1 MSLTIIS
8 QELNFFEIPIGIKA
22 RKKAQEIASQQ
33 IDIEIAKKKYL
44 STLSWYVV
52 FTYLKMLDINVNPEE
67 SYCWNPVF
75 YLNPRRNITD
85 IFVSDLEERLEVF
98 PVLPDANFVSFPDEV
113 IENRLAYVCVQLNK
127 GLTTGIIRGHTYPKE
142 GIIALDK
149 LTPFTE
155 LLSPANNAMCASTS
169 SATVSSASSTT
180 VNTEIPPEFKFIDL
194 GESIGTVKL
203 TATRKL
209 GSPKNDISVVAQS
222 DDNQPLP
229 PGVEL
234 ALVNKEGK
242 PIISH
247 SSSKEEKHLQ
257 LSFSRTPGKP
267 YLIRLAFNNKEV
279 IEQFSN

>member
-8 QELNFFEIPIGIKA
+8 QELNFFEIPIGIEA
-22 RKKAQEIASQQ
+22 HKKAQEIASQQ
-33 IDIEIAKKKYL
+33 IDIERGKKKYL

-52 FTYLKMLDINVNPEE
+52 FYYLKMLDINVNPEK

-98 PVLPDANFVSFPDEV
+98 PVLPDANFVFFPDEV

-127 GLTTGIIRGHTYPKE
+127 GLTTGIIRGYTYPKE
-142 GIIALDK
+142 GTIALNK
-149 LTPFTE
+149 LAPFTE
-155 LLSPANNAMCASTS
+155 LLSPANNVICASN
-169 SATVSSASSTT
+169 SSTT
-180 VNTEIPPEFKFIDL
+180 VNTEVPPKPKLIDL
-194 GESIGTVKL
+194 GEPIGTVKL
-203 TATRKL
+203 TETKKL

-242 PIISH
+242 QIIKH

-267 YLIRLAFNNKEV
+267 YLIRLAFNDKEV